1 MKIQY
6 YLLAATLF
14 SLPVAAHETYENAN
28 LTSTDLNGT
37 ARYVGMFLQ

>member
-14 SLPVAAHETYENAN
+14 SLPLGAQETYENARLVGN
-28 LTSTDLNGT
+28 DLNGT
-37 ARYVGMFLQ
+37 AR